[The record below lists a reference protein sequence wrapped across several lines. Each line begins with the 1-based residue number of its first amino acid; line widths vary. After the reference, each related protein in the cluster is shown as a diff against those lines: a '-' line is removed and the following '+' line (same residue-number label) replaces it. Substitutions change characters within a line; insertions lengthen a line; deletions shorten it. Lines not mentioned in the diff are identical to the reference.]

1 MHNKMTVKINTFS
14 KALGIVAAVSVSS
27 IMLAACGQKTAASST
42 QKISVGIV
50 SEIQTLDPDHDV
62 DTTSSE
68 VIRNVEEGLVTM
80 GKNNKAEPGIAK
92 SWTKSKDGL
101 TYTFNLRHN
110 AKWNDGTA
118 VTAKDFVYAWR
129 RGVDPK
135 TAAENAYMFSG
146 VKNADNIIASKTNP
160 DQLGIKANGKYQVVV
175 SLEHP
180 ISYFDQLVESAV
192 FLPQEEK
199 VVEKYGKKYGTDA
212 TKIAYDGPYTIKKW
226 NGSGDSWTIKKNPQY
241 WNTKNIHLDKVT
253 YQVVK
258 ESSTG
263 LNMFESGQLDQ
274 TTLIGNQVQNE
285 KNNKSYTKNPS
296 GSNYFVQINQKSPS
310 SDVLKKAFNN
320 VDIRKALSLSI
331 DRKSFVKNTL
341 NDGSTAAL
349 GLVTTGMAQNPSG
362 GEDFAKAAYVKNDEN
377 SGVNYNNAL
386 AKKLWA
392 KGMKEIGATSLNVTL
407 TADDDDTHDTIVQ
420 YLQNAWTKNLKG
432 MKVTVRKVPKTTR
445 VKYLQTGN
453 FDAIIS
459 GWSPD
464 YSDPST
470 FLDMFMTGNSY
481 NFGDYSNSKF
491 DSAMKTADTTAD
503 AKTRW
508 NAMVSAEKTLM
519 ADQGVIPLYQLSTS
533 YLRNTKLK
541 GIVSNPAGGTP
552 GWRGVY
558 LANK

>member
-1 MHNKMTVKINTFS
+1 MKTMS
-14 KALGIVAAVSVSS
+14 KVFGIIAAVGLSGVALS
-27 IMLAACGQKTAASST
+27 ACGQKAAAASN
-42 QKISVGIV
+42 QNISVGIA
-50 SEIQTLDPDHDV
+50 SEIQMLDPVHDV

-68 VIRNVEEGLVTM
+68 IIGNTEEGLVTM
-80 GKNNKAEPGIAK
+80 GKQNKAEPGIAK

-101 TYTFNLRHN
+101 TYTFNLRHD
-110 AKWNDGTA
+110 AKWNDGTP
-118 VTAKDFVYAWR
+118 VTAQDFVYGWR

-135 TAAENAYMFSG
+135 TAAENAYLFSG
-146 VKNADNIIASKTNP
+146 IKNADAIIANKKDP
-160 DQLGIKANGKYQVVV
+160 DQLGIQANGKYQVTVT
-175 SLEHP
+175 LEHP
-180 ISYFDQLVESAV
+180 ISYFEQLVQSAI
-192 FLPQEEK
+192 FLPQEQK
-199 VVEKYGKKYGTDA
+199 VVQKYGKKYGTDA
-212 TKIAYDGPYTIKKW
+212 TKVAYDGPYTIKKW
-226 NGSGDSWTIKKNPQY
+226 NGSGDSWTLTKNNHY
-241 WNTKNIHLDKVT
+241 WNPNNVHLNQVT

-263 LNMFESGQLDQ
+263 LNMFESGQIDQ

-285 KNNKSYTKNPS
+285 KNNKSYTKVAS
-296 GSNYFVQINQKSPS
+296 GSNYFVQLNQKSPS
-310 SDVLKKAFNN
+310 STILKKAFNN

-331 DRKSFVKNTL
+331 DRQSFVNNTL

-349 GLVTTGMAQNPSG
+349 GIVTTGMGQNPSG
-362 GEDFAKAAYVKNDEN
+362 GEDFAKAAYVKNDAD
-377 SGVNYNNAL
+377 SGVNYNIAL
-386 AKKLWA
+386 AKQLWA

-432 MKVTVRKVPKTTR
+432 MRVTVRKVPKTTR

-470 FLDMFMTGNSY
+470 FLDMFTTGNSY

-491 DSAMKTADTTAD
+491 DADMKTADNTAD

-508 NAMVSAEKTLM
+508 NAMVNAEQTLM
-519 ADQGVIPLYQLSTS
+519 KDQGVIPLYQLSTS

-541 GIVSNPAGGTP
+541 NVIINPAGGNP